1 VISRS
6 RLVFA
11 LVAGAMGC
19 STDSP
24 SAPLGPEPATISMY
38 LSGIPISRFAFVGML
53 QGDTLK
59 FAAALKTHGGLII
72 PTAHPTLV
80 SRNPSI
86 ISLNAA
92 GTMRAVGRGNTWLVA
107 GYNSPKGVLF
117 SDSISVG
124 LICTSEP
131 RPVVGPDLCR

>member
-1 VISRS
+1 VI
-6 RLVFA
+6 A
-11 LVAGAMGC
+11 IAAAAIGC
-19 STDSP
+19 SADSP
-24 SAPLGPEPATISMY
+24 TAVLGPEPASLSMY
-38 LSGIPISRFAFVGML
+38 LSGIPISRFAFVGLL
-53 QGDTLK
+53 QGDTLQ
-59 FAAALKTHGGLII
+59 FAAALKTTGGVII

-86 ISLNAA
+86 IALNAA

-107 GYNSPKGVLF
+107 GYNSPRGVLF

>member
-1 VISRS
+1 VSSRS
-6 RLVFA
+6 RLFFA
-11 LVAGAMGC
+11 LVAGAIGC
-19 STDSP
+19 SSDSP
-24 SAPLGPEPATISMY
+24 TAALGPEPASISMY

-53 QGDTLK
+53 QGDSLQ
-59 FAAALKTHGGLII
+59 FAAALKTHTGTII

-80 SRNPSI
+80 SRNPAI
-86 ISLNAA
+86 ISLSAA
-92 GTMRAVGRGNTWLVA
+92 GTMRAVGRGITWLVA

-131 RPVVGPDLCR
+131 RTVVGVDLCR